1 MTVKE
6 IHEREADGIT
16 VTLFAHFG
24 DTECEYCSVHVLDT
38 RTGTEFTL
46 SEIPNGEALDA
57 FYHPFAI
64 GERLLT
70 TGVAA

>member
-24 DTECEYCSVHVLDT
+24 EVGCEYCSVHVLDS
-38 RTGTEFTL
+38 RNGTEFTL
-46 SEIPNGEALDA
+46 SEIPNSEALEA
-57 FYHPFAI
+57 FYHPFAT
-64 GERLLT
+64 GEKLLT
-70 TGVAA
+70 AGVAS